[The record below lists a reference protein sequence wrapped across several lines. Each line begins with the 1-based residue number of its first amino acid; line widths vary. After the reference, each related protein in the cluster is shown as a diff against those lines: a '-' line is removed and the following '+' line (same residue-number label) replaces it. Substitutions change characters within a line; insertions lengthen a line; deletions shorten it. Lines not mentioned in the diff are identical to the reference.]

1 MALSTPAGTELSHDQ
16 LLKLY
21 RDMLTQ
27 RAADTRGFQLNRQG
41 KIGIAMGSE
50 GHEAVQ
56 AGTGLAFERG
66 RDLLY
71 PYYRNTGIILACGF
85 PLVDL
90 FRSQLARARDTTGGR
105 SIINHVTARALG
117 IASISSIIAAQCTHA
132 VGAAW
137 KLKYRGEHDRV
148 VFCQFGDGVR
158 ALGRDDRGDRGDPE
172 RARGDV
178 VDDRA
183 AAGRVPRARQL
194 RAKQIDQRE
203 AAGEDDAGVAVV
215 RVEQIAAALERE
227 PGPRLDRFVTLRAH
241 RDPDL
246 PLAVELEAARVDRA
260 LREHVAV
267 QLEQLIVGEF
277 GAGRGAERHRR
288 EPSAAARAPLPS
300 GRAGNGAARSEEPR
314 DAYRFSPYR
323 RRRRPGC
330 GAFVRGRGARGTG
343 RRNGA
348 RVAAKP
354 APKPAVTSSPGPD
367 TDGVKFRAIG
377 PAVSGGRIGAVA
389 GSDRDP
395 ALYYAGGAGGGVFK
409 SSDGGSSFQ
418 PVWDAASKFG
428 AIGAIAVAP
437 SDDKT
442 VWVGTGEAAP
452 RNDVSYGDGVWLT
465 RDGAKHWTHAGL
477 SDTALI
483 SKILVDPKNP
493 RRAIVGAL
501 GDPWKDSPAR
511 GVYVT
516 ADGGRSWSKTLYVG
530 PASGAA
536 DLAWNPKAPSTV
548 FAAIWQFRR
557 QPWIATS
564 GGAADG
570 LYRSRDGG
578 RTWAK
583 IQGHGF
589 PTDTL
594 GRIGVAV
601 APSDPRRVYA
611 VVQSKQ
617 GTIWRSDDGGDTWRR
632 VSSDTTPEQ
641 RPFYFTHLG
650 VYPRNKIRV
659 IAVFRE
665 LKVH

>member
-27 RAADTRGFQLNRQG
+27 RAVDTRGFQLNRQG

-132 VGAAW
+132 VAE
-137 KLKYRGEHDRV
+137 LTEHDAI
-148 VFCQFGDGVR
+148 VFAAVLELPRCTDGVR

-348 RVAAKP
+348 RVAAQ
-354 APKPAVTSSPGPD
+354 AGAETGGHVVARARYRRGEVSRDRPGGLGG
-367 TDGVKFRAIG
+367 TDRRRRRQR
-377 PAVSGGRIGAVA
+377 PRSGAVLC
-389 GSDRDP
+389 GRGRRRRLQVERRRLVVP
-395 ALYYAGGAGGGVFK
+395 
-409 SSDGGSSFQ
+409 
-418 PVWDAASKFG
+418 
-428 AIGAIAVAP
+428 
-437 SDDKT
+437 
-442 VWVGTGEAAP
+442 
-452 RNDVSYGDGVWLT
+452 
-465 RDGAKHWTHAGL
+465 AGL
-477 SDTALI
+477 GRGFEVRRDRR
-483 SKILVDPKNP
+483 DR
-493 RRAIVGAL
+493 RRAE
-501 GDPWKDSPAR
+501 R
-511 GVYVT
+511 
-516 ADGGRSWSKTLYVG
+516 
-530 PASGAA
+530 
-536 DLAWNPKAPSTV
+536 
-548 FAAIWQFRR
+548 
-557 QPWIATS
+557 
-564 GGAADG
+564 
-570 LYRSRDGG
+570 
-578 RTWAK
+578 
-583 IQGHGF
+583 
-589 PTDTL
+589 
-594 GRIGVAV
+594 
-601 APSDPRRVYA
+601 
-611 VVQSKQ
+611 
-617 GTIWRSDDGGDTWRR
+617 
-632 VSSDTTPEQ
+632 
-641 RPFYFTHLG
+641 
-650 VYPRNKIRV
+650 
-659 IAVFRE
+659 
-665 LKVH
+665 